1 MPLSPDRKKKMALAN
16 SKPRTICAAHPTPT
30 TGVPK
35 TNAIPTGWS
44 REQISRLAEK
54 FAKAVGF
61 KPGEEVSP
69 IVENQLH
76 GRIEYLDWP
85 DWKAKG
91 ADTIVVRGPED
102 FTIYLSKI
110 GGMFDNRFS
119 IAHEVGHYVL
129 HSQFGEVPLVA
140 QNSGVNER
148 AEWEADWFAASL
160 LMPPA
165 QFRKQR
171 EKNPDPYF
179 LASRFLVSP
188 SVAEIWSKTLKLE

>member
-1 MPLSPDRKKKMALAN
+1 MALAN
-16 SKPRTICAAHPTPT
+16 SKPRTNCVPHPLPT

-44 REQISRLAEK
+44 REQISRLAQK

-61 KPGEEVSP
+61 KAGEEVSP
-69 IVENQLH
+69 IVEEQLH
-76 GRIEYLDWP
+76 GKIVYLDWR

-91 ADTIVVRGPED
+91 ADTIEVRGPGD
-102 FTIYLSKI
+102 FTIYLSRI

-165 QFRKQR
+165 EFRKHR
-171 EKNPDPYF
+171 ETNPDPYF

-188 SVAEIWSKTLKLE
+188 SVAEIWSNTLKT